1 MEKLN
6 QDRSW
11 CRTPYQLM
19 HDKNLTRS
27 DVDVYSTLLD
37 QCTDELVCSLTLA
50 TICELTGLAN
60 RTVRYCL
67 ERLEKYGYIERTRT
81 GRASIYKLA
90 DIIGLKRKT
99 KQQSKPSHTPEEP
112 EQETKLRYGEYQ
124 NVLLT
129 VAEFDKLV
137 SDFGTAKANNYVQK
151 CDSYCQS
158 TGKCYAD
165 YDATIRRWIDSDVKK
180 SLPEDDVKRQE
191 FSEIDEYLQLVN
203 RFDDLDST
211 TEAPSK
217 PVQTFQHENQETIPL
232 NQSTPKNSIRSD
244 LNGIGYSM
252 PKDNI
257 KRQEFSEIDFLLNAQ
272 SHK

>member
-11 CRTPYQLM
+11 YRTPYQLR

-27 DVDVYSTLLD
+27 DVDVYATLLD

-90 DIIGLKRKT
+90 DVIGLKRKPR
-99 KQQSKPSHTPEEP
+99 QQSKPSHTSEKPER
-112 EQETKLRYGEYQ
+112 EQETKQRYGKYQ

-129 VAEFDKLV
+129 IAEFEQLTEDY
-137 SDFGTAKANNYVQK
+137 GTSRTNKYIQR

-158 TGKCYAD
+158 TGKHYAD
-165 YDATIRRWIDSDVKK
+165 YNATIRRWIDSDIEKN
-180 SLPEDDVKRQE
+180 LPKDEVKRQE
-191 FSEIDEYLQLVN
+191 FAEIDEYLELVN
-203 RFDDLDST
+203 QFDDLDST
-211 TEAPSK
+211 IEAPSK
-217 PVQTFQHENQETIPL
+217 PVQTFQHENHETIPL
-232 NQSTPKNSIRSD
+232 NESVPKNGTGSD
-244 LNGIGYSM
+244 LNGIPEWSG
-252 PKDNI
+252 I
-257 KRQEFSEIDFLLNAQ
+257 AGRLLLKSYEYQTRNGG
-272 SHK
+272 

>member
-6 QDRSW
+6 QNTSW
-11 CRTPYQLM
+11 YRTPAQMAEDDRLNPADVLVYSALLDFCTDSLVCTVGMSELLSRLRCMSRRTIIRSLEHLEQYGY
-19 HDKNLTRS
+19 LTR
-27 DVDVYSTLLD
+27 TK
-37 QCTDELVCSLTLA
+37 T
-50 TICELTGLAN
+50 TG
-60 RTVRYCL
+60 
-67 ERLEKYGYIERTRT
+67 EKNT
-81 GRASIYKLA
+81 YKLA

-191 FSEIDEYLQLVN
+191 FSEIDEYLKLVN
-203 RFDDLDST
+203 RFDD
-211 TEAPSK
+211 
-217 PVQTFQHENQETIPL
+217 
-232 NQSTPKNSIRSD
+232 
-244 LNGIGYSM
+244 
-252 PKDNI
+252 
-257 KRQEFSEIDFLLNAQ
+257 
-272 SHK
+272 